1 MLQIF
6 EIESEPGPYELR
18 YDEEWLAITKKFN
31 PVFPRTRMHTNFRL
45 VNLFP
50 HNNYT
55 SDRFI
60 YLFIIFYFFRMFN
73 W

>member
-6 EIESEPGPYELR
+6 EIESEIGPYELQ

-31 PVFPRTRMHTNFRL
+31 PIFPRTRMRVNFRL
-45 VNLFP
+45 VYGFP
-50 HNNYT
+50 RDKF
-55 SDRFI
+55 SFAR
-60 YLFIIFYFFRMFN
+60 LIFFFFGFY

>member
-6 EIESEPGPYELR
+6 EIESEPGPYELH

-31 PVFPRTRMHTNFRL
+31 PIFPRTRMRANFRFG
-45 VNLFP
+45 VSISSQK
-50 HNNYT
+50 YT
-55 SDRFI
+55 LARI
-60 YLFIIFYFFRMFN
+60 YFIIFMFN

>member
-6 EIESEPGPYELR
+6 EIESENGPYELH

-31 PVFPRTRMHTNFRL
+31 PIFPRTRMRVNFRL
-45 VNLFP
+45 AYGFP
-50 HNNYT
+50 RNKK
-55 SDRFI
+55 SFC
-60 YLFIIFYFFRMFN
+60 IFFFGFY